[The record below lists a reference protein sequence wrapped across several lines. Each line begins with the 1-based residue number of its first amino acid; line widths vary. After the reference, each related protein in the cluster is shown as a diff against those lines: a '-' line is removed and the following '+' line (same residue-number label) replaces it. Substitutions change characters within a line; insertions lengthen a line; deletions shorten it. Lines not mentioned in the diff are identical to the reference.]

1 MATLSVYGS
10 IGHPRNEVP
19 LLGGVLRPPRTR
31 RGTGPSHEGAA
42 EGAEFRIA
50 QQEGN
55 LRQAQIGVPEISEGQ
70 IMAKLVQDLSK
81 AHPQTT

>member
-1 MATLSVYGS
+1 M
-10 IGHPRNEVP
+10 
-19 LLGGVLRPPRTR
+19 
-31 RGTGPSHEGAA
+31 A

-50 QQEGN
+50 QEEGN

-81 AHPQTT
+81 SHPQIAEAPGQSKRMLIPTLRHR